1 MQYKGLHKISMQY
14 NGLQWISEHQELFLI
29 LNNKNNFSFKKA
41 FYINIININV
51 FITTLLKNV
60 KMYATSLIFRIS
72 TSQ

>member
-1 MQYKGLHKISMQY
+1 MQY

>member
-1 MQYKGLHKISMQY
+1 MQYKGLHKIPMQY

-29 LNNKNNFSFKKA
+29 LNNKNNFSFEKA

-60 KMYATSLIFRIS
+60 KMYATS
-72 TSQ
+72 